1 VFFIFEV
8 FCLMGLGCLGESVKV
23 KLVGVD
29 GGEWKLVRLMPE
41 LIGEVYFFLSN
52 HFEGVAD

>member
-1 VFFIFEV
+1 
-8 FCLMGLGCLGESVKV
+8 MGLGCLGESVKV